1 MADLKKSYKL
11 KQVFT
16 PGGFPSV
23 TYVSREHL
31 NLEKRL
37 KGALARGHGIITVTG
52 PTKSGKT
59 VLCRK
64 VLDSEE
70 TLWIEG
76 GRIREEK
83 DFWDQIVGSEKAP
96 ANISKTSATSDS
108 KDGKFG
114 ITGEFSVGGL
124 GKVGG
129 NATGGKTTG
138 RVDTVQ
144 YSFTSDQKTKTLR
157 VLTNENISLVI
168 DDFHFVSKEIQSII
182 VNSLKSAVFDGL
194 NVIIIAVPHR
204 AFDPLAVQQEMQG
217 RFVHLEIE
225 PWSLG
230 ELRLIPETGFPALNV
245 VVRRSLINRICD
257 ESFLN
262 PLLVQDICSRT
273 CAMNDIVE
281 TQISTNELINVNMDA
296 VLEDVAKNSGF
307 PTYDRLKRGPQTRT
321 DRKPRALKQGGSV
334 DIYQA
339 IMLAVAY
346 AGPKVRTDYDEL
358 RSSLREILVDGVV
371 PQKNEITSSCGH
383 MSAIARNEL
392 SHAEPIEWHDDALI
406 ISDPFLL
413 FYLRWQRESLSKG
426 IAVQTVV

>member
-1 MADLKKSYKL
+1 MSTLPYYKL
-11 KQVFT
+11 RQVFT

-37 KGALARGHGIITVTG
+37 QGALARGHGIITVTG

-64 VLDSEE
+64 VLGGEE

-83 DFWDQIVGSEKAP
+83 DFWDQVVGSSKAP
-96 ANISKTSATSDS
+96 TSISHSSAINSTA
-108 KDGKFG
+108 DGKLG
-114 ITGEFSVGGL
+114 LTGELAVPGL
-124 GKVGG
+124 GKIAG
-129 NATGGKTTG
+129 NAVAG
-138 RVDTVQ
+138 RAAGRTETVQ
-144 YSFTSDQKTKTLR
+144 HTFSSDQKANTLKA
-157 VLTNENISLVI
+157 LIDGSLSLVI
-168 DDFHFVSKEIQSII
+168 DDFHFVSKDVQAII

-217 RFVHLEIE
+217 RFIHLEIE
-225 PWSLG
+225 AWTLE
-230 ELRLIPETGFPALNV
+230 ELKLIPERGFPALNV
-245 VVRRSLINRICD
+245 IVRKSLIKKICD

-273 CAMNDIVE
+273 CAVNDILH
-281 TQISTNELINVNMDA
+281 TQEEERELINVNMDII
-296 VLEDVAKNSGF
+296 LEDVAKNSGF

-321 DRKPRALKQGGSV
+321 DRKPRNLKQGGTV

-346 AGPKVRTDYDEL
+346 AGPKVRTEYDEL
-358 RSSLREILVDGVV
+358 RSSLRDLLADGAL

-383 MSAIARNEL
+383 MSQIAKNEL
-392 SHAEPIEWHDDALI
+392 SHAEPIEWYDDGLV

-413 FYLRWQRESLSKG
+413 FFLRWQRESLAKGASVSK
-426 IAVQTVV
+426 VV